1 MTMLE
6 ILEILDKEFPNVK
19 SELEYET
26 VFQLLIAVTLSAQ
39 TTDVAVNKVTKNLF
53 ALYPDAQS
61 LAQADPSKVQEILR
75 EIGMYRNKTKF
86 IIAASQALVEHYDGE
101 VPQTRKEL
109 ESLPGVGR
117 KTANVVLSEG
127 FGIPAIA
134 VDTHVARVTKRLGF
148 ADEKD
153 SVLKVE
159 QKLQKLIPKEMWHQA
174 HHLLLLFGRYHS
186 TASNQEDIYMTLNR
200 LKEKHK
206 DV

>member
-6 ILEILDKEFPNVK
+6 VLEILDKEFPNVK
-19 SELEYET
+19 SELEYDS

-39 TTDVAVNKVTKNLF
+39 TTDVAVNKVTKKLF
-53 ALYPDAQS
+53 ALYPDAYS
-61 LAQADPSKVQEILR
+61 MAKADRDKVEEILR

-86 IIAASQALVEHYDGE
+86 IIATSQALVNRFDGA
-101 VPQTRKEL
+101 VPANRKDL

-127 FGIPAIA
+127 FNIPAIA
-134 VDTHVARVTKRLGF
+134 VDTHVSRVTKRLGF

-159 QKLQKLIPKEMWHQA
+159 KKLQALIPKEMWHKA

-186 TASNQEDIYMTLNR
+186 TASNQEDIYDTLNK

-206 DV
+206 NV